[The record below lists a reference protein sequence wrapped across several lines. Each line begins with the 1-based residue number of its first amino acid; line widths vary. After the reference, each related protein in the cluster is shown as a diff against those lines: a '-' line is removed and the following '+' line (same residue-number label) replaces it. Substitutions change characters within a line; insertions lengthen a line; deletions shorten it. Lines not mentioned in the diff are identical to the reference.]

1 MNDQGANSIQA
12 FHGKGKAN
20 AIKLFYGDSAS
31 LFAKLI
37 RNNLKAGKY
46 TLVDLGGHRGEVLGD
61 MLPLLPEYEFKAVII
76 DKVRGIDEGV
86 KARKI
91 VGDIIGNEM
100 PDKSADIVLMR
111 YVLPWDSYE
120 NQKLILKEVQR
131 ICKGFAIIQHQGAQ
145 SDNPKPLQDASLK
158 LWSGAVPVLKRDFG
172 FFTEAKQV
180 ERWMTELGINF
191 EKLDQKYIGT
201 LSEMFIEKFNLN
213 ETDAQATKDILSGCD
228 GIEITT
234 WLLRFNKY

>member
-1 MNDQGANSIQA
+1 MNDQGTNSIQA

-46 TLVDLGGHRGEVLGD
+46 TLVDLGGHKGEVLGD
-61 MLPLLPEYEFKAVII
+61 MLPLLPEYEFDAVVI
-76 DKVRGIDEGV
+76 DKVQGMDEGV

-91 VGDIIGNEM
+91 VGDIINNEI
-100 PDKSADIVLMR
+100 PDKSVDVVLMR
-111 YVLPWDSYE
+111 YVLPWDSYD
-120 NQKLILKEVQR
+120 NQKLIIKEVQR
-131 ICKGFAIIQHQGAQ
+131 ICRGFAIIQHQGAM
-145 SDNPKPLQDASLK
+145 SKDPKPLQNASLK
-158 LWSGAVPVLKRDFG
+158 LWSGRVEALKRDFG

-180 ERWMTELGINF
+180 EAWMTELSINF
-191 EKLDQKYIGT
+191 EKLDQKYIET

-213 ETDAQATKDILSGCD
+213 DTDAQTTKDILSGCD

-234 WLLRFNKY
+234 WLLKF